1 VERSCRSTSVRS
13 SVRRTSSTESL
24 TRPGSYA
31 LWASSTYL
39 PEEAVAIEDS
49 EPGVAAAKVA
59 GIHTVALLG
68 TVSAERLSRA
78 DELAGLLDASL
89 VKRLRRT

>member
-1 VERSCRSTSVRS
+1 
-13 SVRRTSSTESL
+13 
-24 TRPGSYA
+24 
-31 LWASSTYL
+31 L

-49 EPGVAAAKVA
+49 EAGVAAAKVA